1 MSDAPASARRARP
14 APARLVG
21 LLGRPKPGPV
31 DSNLGQGMEFAL
43 TVAVFLGLG
52 WLVDGWTNTRPAF
65 TIAFVVFSMVG
76 QFVKMWFVYDA
87 RMKTLEAERR
97 RGTTAH
103 QQESPTDGP
112 NR

>member
-1 MSDAPASARRARP
+1 
-14 APARLVG
+14 
-21 LLGRPKPGPV
+21 
-31 DSNLGQGMEFAL
+31 MEFAL

-76 QFVKMWFVYDA
+76 QFVKMWFAYDA

-97 RGTTAH
+97 QAAVAH
-103 QQESPTDGP
+103 QRTAPEFSPESSPESSSNPGP
-112 NR
+112 DQ